1 MSAESPVTWTQ
12 DFLDWIPWIERVDDT
27 AVSEA
32 ERDRID
38 AVLANRRGSAYYE
51 VLANDLE
58 SVRTRTVLFSDIF
71 ESKEG
76 TPRADREL
84 AATAASRVNGCIYCA
99 SVHSRLFSNLSKK
112 RDLMQVLLD
121 EGVQTDLPT
130 RERAVVDLSVKLT
143 RDPQAVTR
151 EDFGALR
158 AEGFDDLAILDI
170 IQSAAI
176 FGNANRL
183 MQSLGEP
190 ARQQPKAG
198 A

>member
-1 MSAESPVTWTQ
+1 MSIESPIGWTQ
-12 DFLDWIPWIERVDDT
+12 NFLDWSPWIETVN
-27 AVSEA
+27 EA
-32 ERDRID
+32 GVAPEKRERID
-38 AVLANRRGSAYYE
+38 AVLGRRKGSTYYE

-58 SVRTRTVLFSDIF
+58 SARTRTVLFSDIF
-71 ESKEG
+71 ESNEG

-84 AATAASRVNGCIYCA
+84 AATAASRVNACVYCA

-112 RDLMQVLLD
+112 RDLMQGLLD
-121 EGVQTDLPT
+121 EGVTAPLPG

-143 RDPQAVTR
+143 RDPEAVTG

-158 AEGFDDLAILDI
+158 KEGFDDLAILDI

-183 MQSLGEP
+183 MLSLGEP
-190 ARQQPKAG
+190 ARQQPKS
-198 A
+198 